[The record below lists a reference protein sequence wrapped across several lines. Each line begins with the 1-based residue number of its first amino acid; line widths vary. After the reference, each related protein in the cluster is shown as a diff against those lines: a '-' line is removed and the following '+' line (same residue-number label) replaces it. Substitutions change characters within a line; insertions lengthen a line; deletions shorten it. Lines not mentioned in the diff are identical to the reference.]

1 MPQLKPPTLVTTDIT
16 AENRI
21 VNGTENLK
29 RSQAIY
35 MIFLG
40 SKAEY
45 NKTIST
51 YSGKRERKLGRVYH
65 KKPPDVSP

>member
-1 MPQLKPPTLVTTDIT
+1 MPHLKPPTLVTTDST

-21 VNGTENLK
+21 VNGTENQK

-45 NKTIST
+45 DKTIST
-51 YSGKRERKLGRVYH
+51 YSEKKGKKTWQ
-65 KKPPDVSP
+65 SISQNTT